1 MATLDMAPQAFEMAQ
16 NGLGNGPAG
25 SLRERQDAAFARGD
39 GVAYDAI
46 ARNTDD
52 IFAVMA
58 VFASRS
64 LGDLAVKARAL
75 GALPGSSLV
84 ASSPAERA
92 LLASI
97 LADAR
102 RLEEPSIPGMSRP
115 DTWPDSIVVNA
126 R

>member
-1 MATLDMAPQAFEMAQ
+1 MSSLDVLSARLSAV
-16 NGLGNGPAG
+16 
-25 SLRERQDAAFARGD
+25 RERQEAAFARHD
-39 GVAYDAI
+39 GVAYDAA
-46 ARNTDD
+46 ARSADD
-52 IFAVMA
+52 ILAVMA

-75 GALPGSSLV
+75 GGFPGSSLV
-84 ASSPAERA
+84 ASNPAERA

-115 DTWPDSIVVNA
+115 DTWPDSIVVKA

>member
-1 MATLDMAPQAFEMAQ
+1 MSPLDALSAKLSAV
-16 NGLGNGPAG
+16 
-25 SLRERQDAAFARGD
+25 RERQDAAFARHD
-39 GVAYDAI
+39 RVAYDAA
-46 ARNTDD
+46 ARSADD

-115 DTWPDSIVVNA
+115 DTWPDSIVVMA